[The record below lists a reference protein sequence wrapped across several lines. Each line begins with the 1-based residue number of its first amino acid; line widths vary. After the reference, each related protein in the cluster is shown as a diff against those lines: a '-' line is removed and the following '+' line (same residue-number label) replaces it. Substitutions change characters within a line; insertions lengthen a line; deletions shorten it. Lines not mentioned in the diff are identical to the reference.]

1 MNESTIAPGSVAAL
15 ERLGSATT
23 GGRGGDADGRPPARN
38 DLWVPL
44 AALALAFLVLEA
56 FVFQRDALVRIRRRL
71 GLGADGRPG
80 RGPGPTAVNR
90 AGVMGVTATAPPL
103 LLLIPLVVG
112 LFVGLQVLAKR
123 GLGDARTRLALLVR
137 ALLVSALVMALAGVA
152 VVLPADRLATVFVV
166 DLSDSVGTGGRAE
179 ALAFVRDALAER
191 PDGDLAGVVAFGTD
205 ALVERLPDELTDL
218 DRIASTPARGA
229 TDIGAALRL
238 AAALF
243 PDAAQHRIVLLSDGN
258 DTTGLGQVEAAR
270 AGARGIQVT
279 TRTIGLGAA
288 DEVLVERISVPTTS
302 RLGEELE
309 VAVEIRSTVAQPATI
324 RLYADGALVAT
335 ERTTLDAG
343 VTRVLFDVTPKEAG
357 FHVFR
362 AVVEAARDTFPQND
376 RADASTLVSGPPRVL
391 VVPGDKT
398 VAADLVAA
406 LSAREGDVVTMLPE
420 LVPDDPATLSGYD
433 SVVLVDVPRVRFT
446 TKQLEALRSATR
458 DFGKGLVMI
467 GGPRSYGA
475 GGYRDTPLEAALP
488 VEMRVRDREKQPAV
502 ALVVVIDES
511 GSMAACHCNTF
522 DRNQAVQLS
531 GVRKVDIGKEAI
543 LRAAAALQAT
553 DELGVV
559 AFNERASWVVKR
571 SPLGSI
577 TDLQGSLG
585 AITADGQT
593 NIYAGLE
600 EGVKALEEA
609 QATRRHLI
617 LLTDGWSSSGQYDAI
632 LARMK
637 AAGITLST
645 VGAGGGANPFLE
657 QLAARGGGRFYDAVN
672 PSSIPDI
679 FLKETEQVAGR
690 QIVEERF
697 FPAVSASSPIIRGL
711 DAGFPSLTGYN
722 GTTSKPAATTVLVS
736 GRSDPVL
743 AQWQYGLGRAV
754 AWTSDATGRWA
765 RSWVGWDGFT
775 RFFGQLVAW
784 TLPGEEAAGHR
795 GPLRGRTGRDDPA
808 GRERGPRRLAAR
820 LLRHERRDGR
830 PGPGPAPVRPGA
842 GRPGRLRG
850 PDRGATP
857 GAYAL
862 RVTQTLAGAGAV
874 GRTLGLVAPTPAEY
888 RLLGTNEPLLA
899 ALRDATGGRSI
910 AAASDVWLH
919 DLGTTA
925 GETPLWPWLLVLALL
940 LWPLD
945 VFLRRVQVTRR
956 DLASAGAWIRGVPAR
971 RGRVAARPAPV
982 EGMLA
987 ARDRAGGEAARA
999 ALRREGAP
1007 APEAGR
1013 ERAEAGPGSASAP
1026 SSGPSP
1032 APPAA
1037 TANEPADTLA
1047 RLRDAKRRARR

>member
-1 MNESTIAPGSVAAL
+1 
-15 ERLGSATT
+15 
-23 GGRGGDADGRPPARN
+23 
-38 DLWVPL
+38 
-44 AALALAFLVLEA
+44 
-56 FVFQRDALVRIRRRL
+56 
-71 GLGADGRPG
+71 
-80 RGPGPTAVNR
+80 
-90 AGVMGVTATAPPL
+90 MGVTATAPL
-103 LLLIPLVVG
+103 LLLLVPLLVGLVVG
-112 LFVGLQVLAKR
+112 LQLLARR
-123 GLGDARTRLALLVR
+123 GLGDTRARLALLAR
-137 ALLVSALVMALAGVA
+137 AMLVSALVLALAGAA

-166 DLSDSVGTGGRAE
+166 DLSDSVGNGGRAE
-179 ALAFVRDALAER
+179 ALAFVREALAER
-191 PDGDLAGVVAFGTD
+191 PDDDVAGVVAFGKD
-205 ALVERLPDELTDL
+205 ALVERLPDELADI
-218 DRIASTPARGA
+218 DRIASTPVRGA

-238 AAALF
+238 ASALF
-243 PDAAQHRIVLLSDGN
+243 PDATQQRIVLLSDGN
-258 DTTGLGQVEAAR
+258 DTTGTGQVEAAR

-288 DEVLVERISVPTTS
+288 DEVLIDRIGVPTTS

-309 VAVEIRSTVAQPATI
+309 VAVDVRSTTAQPATV

-335 ERTTLDAG
+335 ERTTLAAG
-343 VTRVLFDVTPKEAG
+343 LTRVVFQVTPKDAG

-362 AVVEAARDTFPQND
+362 AVVEAAGDTFPQND

-391 VVPGDKT
+391 VVPGDEG

-406 LSAREGDVVTMLPE
+406 LETREGDVVTLLPE
-420 LVPDDPATLSGYD
+420 LVPDDPATLSGFD
-433 SVVLVDVPRVRFT
+433 SIVLVDVPRVRFT
-446 TKQLEALRSATR
+446 AAQLEALRSVTR

-488 VEMRVRDREKQPAV
+488 VEMRVRNREKQPDV

-559 AFNERASWVVKR
+559 AFNERASWVVRR

-585 AITADGQT
+585 AIEADGQT
-593 NIYAGLE
+593 NIYAGLD
-600 EGVKALEEA
+600 EGVKALEA
-609 QATRRHLI
+609 ARATRRHLI
-617 LLTDGWSSSGQYDAI
+617 LLTDGWSSSGQYDEI

-657 QLAARGGGRFYDAVN
+657 GLASRGGGRFYDAVN

-679 FLKETEQVAGR
+679 FLKETQQVSG
-690 QIVEERF
+690 QQLVEERF
-697 FPAVSASSPIIRGL
+697 FPAITASSPIIRGL
-711 DAGFPSLTGYN
+711 DAGFPSLLGYN
-722 GTTSKPAATTVLVS
+722 GTTAKAAATTVLVS

-743 AQWQYGLGRAV
+743 AQWQYGLGRSV

-765 RSWVGWDGFT
+765 KSWIGWDGFT

-784 TLPGEEAAGHR
+784 TFPGEESG
-795 GPLRGRTGRDDPA
+795 GI
-808 GRERGPRRLAAR
+808 EAR
-820 LLRHERRDGR
+820 FVT
-830 PGPGPAPVRPGA
+830 GPGGST
-842 GRPGRLRG
+842 LRVESVG
-850 PDRGATP
+850 PDGSPRDFYATSVVMVDPVLEQRVVDLAQVAPGVYEAPIGELTP

-862 RVTQTLAGAGAV
+862 RVTQTLAGAAAV

-888 RLLGTNEPLLA
+888 RLLGSNDPLLA
-899 ALRDATGGRSI
+899 AIRNATGGRPVTT
-910 AAASDVWLH
+910 AEDVWLH

-925 GETPLWPWLLVLALL
+925 RETPLWPWLLVLALL

-956 DLASAGAWIRGVPAR
+956 DLSTAGAWIRAIPAR
-971 RGRVAARPAPV
+971 RGRVAPRPAPV

-987 ARDRAGGEAARA
+987 ARERAAGDATRT
-999 ALRREGAP
+999 ALRREAGPAGVAPAGVRPAGGAP
-1007 APEAGR
+1007 T
-1013 ERAEAGPGSASAP
+1013 PGQPASP
-1026 SSGPSP
+1026 SQAAADASP
-1032 APPAA
+1032 THPTTPGTA
-1037 TANEPADTLA
+1037 ANEPADTLA
-1047 RLRDAKRRARR
+1047 RLRDAKRRAAR

>member
-1 MNESTIAPGSVAAL
+1 MARRS
-15 ERLGSATT
+15 LG
-23 GGRGGDADGRPPARN
+23 GAR
-38 DLWVPL
+38 
-44 AALALAFLVLEA
+44 A
-56 FVFQRDALVRIRRRL
+56 
-71 GLGADGRPG
+71 
-80 RGPGPTAVNR
+80 
-90 AGVMGVTATAPPL
+90 
-103 LLLIPLVVG
+103 
-112 LFVGLQVLAKR
+112 
-123 GLGDARTRLALLVR
+123 RLALLVR
-137 ALLVSALVMALAGVA
+137 ALVISAIVMALAGVA
-152 VVLPADRLATVFVV
+152 FVLPVDRLATVFVV

-179 ALAFVRDALAER
+179 ALAFVREALAKR
-191 PDGDLAGVVAFGTD
+191 PDGDVAGVVAFGTD

-243 PDAAQHRIVLLSDGN
+243 PDATQHRIVLLSDGN
-258 DTTGLGQVEAAR
+258 DTTGMGQVEAAR
-270 AGARGIQVT
+270 AGARGVQVT

-288 DEVLVERISVPTTS
+288 DEVLVDRISVPTTS

-309 VAVEIRSTVAQPATI
+309 IGVEIRSTVAQPATV
-324 RLYADGALVAT
+324 RLYGDGALVAT
-335 ERTTLDAG
+335 ERTTLEAG
-343 VTRVLFDVTPKEAG
+343 TTRVVFRVTPKEAG

-376 RADASTLVSGPPRVL
+376 RADASTLVSGPSRIL
-391 VVPGDKT
+391 VVPGDPG
-398 VAADLVAA
+398 VAADLVKS
-406 LSAREGDVVTMLPE
+406 LQAREGDVVTMLPE
-420 LVPDDPATLSGYD
+420 LVPDDPATLSGFD

-446 TKQLEALRSATR
+446 AKQLEALRSATR

-522 DRNQAVQLS
+522 DRSQAVQLS

-553 DELGVV
+553 DELGVI
-559 AFNERASWVVKR
+559 AFNERANWVVKR
-571 SPLGSI
+571 TPLGSI

-593 NIYAGLE
+593 NIYAGLD
-600 EGVKALEEA
+600 EGVKALEQA

-645 VGAGGGANPFLE
+645 VGR
-657 QLAARGGGRFYDAVN
+657 RGRGQPLPPAPRDQRRRTLLQRGQPVVDSRHLPQGDR
-672 PSSIPDI
+672 
-679 FLKETEQVAGR
+679 AGR
-690 QIVEERF
+690 RAADRRRALL
-697 FPAVSASSPIIRGL
+697 PGRLGL
-711 DAGFPSLTGYN
+711 LADHPGPRPRGFPSLLGYN
-722 GTTSKPAATTVLVS
+722 GTTSKAAATTVLVS

-765 RSWVGWDGFT
+765 RDWVGWDGFT

-784 TLPGEEAAGHR
+784 TLPGEEAAGI
-795 GPLRGRTGRDDPA
+795 
-808 GRERGPRRLAAR
+808 EAR
-820 LLRHERRDGR
+820 FV
-830 PGPGPAPVRPGA
+830 PGPGGTT
-842 GRPGRLRG
+842 LRVESVG
-850 PDRGATP
+850 PDGSPRDFYATSVVLVDPVLDQRRFDLAQVAPGVYEAPIGELTP

-899 ALRDATGGRSI
+899 ALRDATGGRPII
-910 AAASDVWLH
+910 ARQRGLAPRPRH
-919 DLGTTA
+919 DG
-925 GETPLWPWLLVLALL
+925 
-940 LWPLD
+940 
-945 VFLRRVQVTRR
+945 RR
-956 DLASAGAWIRGVPAR
+956 DAALAVAAGPRPPALAARRLPPPGPGDAPRPRIGRAPGSGRCRPGAVGSPPAR
-971 RGRVAARPAPV
+971 RRSRGCWRRATGPAERRPAP
-982 EGMLA
+982 
-987 ARDRAGGEAARA
+987 RI
-999 ALRREGAP
+999 RREGAAAARGRDRRP
-1007 APEAGR
+1007 AEPGR
-1013 ERAEAGPGSASAP
+1013 DPRPRALVADARLRAPRRRPPTSRLTRWRGSATRSAGPGARRGCPAGNR
-1026 SSGPSP
+1026 GP
-1032 APPAA
+1032 PPGQS
-1037 TANEPADTLA
+1037 
-1047 RLRDAKRRARR
+1047 RRAAQDRESPCPRAYNDPRALGGPRPATGPRDRR